1 MKKKKKKKKN
11 ANSTLLKQTQG
22 HTHITH
28 HLLTLMLLIIAILNG
43 ASSHR
48 RLVTACQYGLVD
60 SLFFVPRS
68 LFLCLVDLEH
78 SSHHW
83 ANKYKNTLMCCGDG
97 GGGCYR
103 FAPGEQSALS
113 AFTRRKKI
121 RQTETVTTRQ
131 TDREGDR
138 QTVKQIERVIFISTT
153 SKKKGDAAIRAAAV
167 VTAREKKSTSVAAS
181 DGKKKKTDATERKS
195 SPAAEAEEEEEA
207 AKETITFSL
216 ITLSPG
222 RPPGSL
228 DCQFLPR
235 KGHSLRNGFTIT
247 NL

>member
-1 MKKKKKKKKN
+1 MKKKKN

-83 ANKYKNTLMCCGDG
+83 ANKYKNTLMCYGDG

-113 AFTRRKKI
+113 AFTR
-121 RQTETVTTRQ
+121 QTDQDRDSQSARQ

-138 QTVKQIERVIFISTT
+138 QSVKQIERVIFISTT

-181 DGKKKKTDATERKS
+181 DGKKRRQMQPRGNHHQQQKQKKKKKQQKK
-195 SPAAEAEEEEEA
+195 P
-207 AKETITFSL
+207 
-216 ITLSPG
+216 
-222 RPPGSL
+222 
-228 DCQFLPR
+228 
-235 KGHSLRNGFTIT
+235 LRFP
-247 NL
+247 L